1 MSSVLI
7 IGDTMRNPEMRHE
20 VPIGI
25 PDPFLYAELDGRRIV
40 AISSMEAIRVEGLGT
55 GLEVHTF
62 EEYGADE
69 LRRTQRDRHS
79 FTRELMVRAVKGLGI
94 EKASVPGKFPVL
106 HGDAIRE
113 AGVELVVDQ
122 KHFDDRRRRKSGH
135 ELEGIRRAQKAA
147 EAGVATARELLARA
161 DRSNGVLK
169 LDGKPLTCEL
179 LKEHVQVTFLAHGAI
194 AEEMI
199 LSHGAQTA
207 VGHDMGSGQIGAD
220 DVVML
225 DLFPV
230 DLESG
235 CFADLT
241 RTVAFGEIPE
251 ELETWYA
258 LCREVMDLVS
268 VEVRPGAHGSD
279 LHRLVSEFFSD
290 RGYPTI
296 LTKPDGEVLTD
307 GFYHGLGHGVGL
319 EVHEAPSLGIIGEE
333 LVAGDVITLEPGLYR
348 QGFGGV
354 RVEDLLL
361 VTEDG
366 YERLTDCP
374 YELELG
380 A

>member
-25 PDPFLYAELDGRRIV
+25 PDPFLYAEVDGRRIV

-69 LRRTQRDRHS
+69 LRRTHRDRHA
-79 FTRELMVRAVKGLGI
+79 FARELIVRAVKGLGI
-94 EKASVPGKFPVL
+94 EKAAVPGKFPVQ
-106 HGDAIRE
+106 HSDAIRE

-122 KHFDDRRRRKSGH
+122 QHFDERRRRKSGH

-161 DRSNGVLK
+161 ERANGTLK

-179 LKEHVQVTFLAHGAI
+179 MKEHVQGAFLAHGAI

-207 VGHDMGSGQIGAD
+207 VGHDMGSGQIAAD

-251 ELETWYA
+251 ELKTWHA
-258 LCREVMDLVS
+258 LCREALDLVS
-268 VEVRPGAHGSD
+268 AEVRPGVHGSE

-290 RGYPTI
+290 RGFPTI

-333 LVAGDVITLEPGLYR
+333 LVPGDVITLEPGLYR

-361 VTEDG
+361 VTDDG

-374 YELELG
+374 YELEL
-380 A
+380 

>member
-1 MSSVLI
+1 MSVLI

-69 LRRTQRDRHS
+69 LRRKHRDRYA
-79 FTRELMVRAVKGLGI
+79 FTRELIVRAVKALGI
-94 EKASVPGKFPVL
+94 EKASVPGKFPVQ
-106 HGDAIRE
+106 HSDAIRE

-122 KHFDDRRRRKSGH
+122 PHFDERRRQKSDH

-161 DRSNGVLK
+161 DRSNGMLK
-169 LDGKPLTCEL
+169 LEGKPLTCEL
-179 LKEHVQVTFLAHGAI
+179 LKQHVQATFLEHGAI

-199 LSHGAQTA
+199 LSHGPQTA
-207 VGHDMGSGQIGAD
+207 VGHDMGSGQIAAD

-230 DLESG
+230 DLESA

-251 ELETWYA
+251 EVESWHA
-258 LCREVMDLVS
+258 LCREAMDLVS
-268 VEVRPGAHGSD
+268 AEVRPGAHGSD
-279 LHRLVSEFFSD
+279 LHRVVSEFFSD
-290 RGYPTI
+290 RGFPTV

-333 LVAGDVITLEPGLYR
+333 LVVGDVITLEPGLYR

-380 A
+380 T

>member
-25 PDPFLYAELDGRRIV
+25 PDPFLYVEVDGRRIV

-69 LRRTQRDRHS
+69 LRRTQPDRHS
-79 FTRELMVRAVKGLGI
+79 FARELIVRAVQGLGI

-106 HGDAIRE
+106 HGDAIRK

-147 EAGVATARELLARA
+147 EAGVATAREHLGRA
-161 DRSNGVLK
+161 DRSNGMLK

-179 LKEHVQVTFLAHGAI
+179 LKEHVQATFLAHGAI

-207 VGHDMGSGQIGAD
+207 VGHDMGSGQIAAD

-251 ELETWYA
+251 DLKNWHA
-258 LCREVMDLVS
+258 LCREALDLVS

-279 LHRLVSEFFSD
+279 LHRLVSEFFSG
-290 RGYPTI
+290 RGYPTT

-348 QGFGGV
+348 RGFGGV

-361 VTEDG
+361 VTDEG